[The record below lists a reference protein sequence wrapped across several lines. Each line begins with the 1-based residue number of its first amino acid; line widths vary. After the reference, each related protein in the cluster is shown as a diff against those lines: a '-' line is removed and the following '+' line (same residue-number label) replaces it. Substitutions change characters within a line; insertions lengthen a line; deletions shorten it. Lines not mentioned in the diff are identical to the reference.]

1 MPIHPTRV
9 TIARERG
16 GLSRLDLATAV
27 GVTTRTLTNWEDI
40 GAPDT
45 RADALSTAT
54 AQPVAFFQ
62 TNPAA
67 TVTDDRIFFRM
78 RRRTSAAL
86 LHQATALGSLG
97 MEMFNEI
104 SRRLGLPA
112 LALPELDPDLSP
124 QAAAEAVRLKWGLGD
139 FPLPNLVQLVE
150 SHGIRVLGIPAAE
163 QDVDAFSFWGQ
174 DARPYVFLARRKT
187 PERSRFDLA
196 HELGHLLMHSSTKT
210 DDAATDRELEREAN
224 VFAAALLLPPDSVR
238 TMMPSAPPLD
248 AVIALAR
255 RFGTSAVA
263 AAHSVHDVGR
273 ASDWG
278 HRQLMAELTRRGF
291 ETGEPGSSLPYERSR
306 IHDALVKYLRQ
317 SRITT
322 TAWAR
327 TIGQRP
333 DDVAS
338 FTLGQALS
346 VTP

>member
-1 MPIHPTRV
+1 MSIHPTRV

-27 GVTTRTLTNWEDI
+27 GVSTRTLANWEDS

-67 TVTDDRIFFRM
+67 AVTDDLIFFRT

-86 LHQATALGSLG
+86 LHRATALGALG
-97 MEMFNEI
+97 MEMFNEM
-104 SRRLGLPA
+104 SRRLGLPV
-112 LALPELDPDLSP
+112 LALPELDPSLSP
-124 QAAAEAVRLKWGLGD
+124 QAAAEAVRRQWALGD

-210 DDAATDRELEREAN
+210 DAATDRELEREAN
-224 VFAAALLLPPDSVR
+224 VFAATLLLPPDSVR
-238 TMMPSAPPLD
+238 AMMPSAPPLD
-248 AVIALAR
+248 AVVALAR
-255 RFGTSAVA
+255 HFGTSAVA

-306 IHDALVKYLRQ
+306 IHDALVKHLRQ

-327 TIGQRP
+327 AIGQRP
-333 DDVAS
+333 DDVAA

-346 VTP
+346 VAP

>member
-1 MPIHPTRV
+1 MSIHPTRV

-16 GLSRLDLATAV
+16 GLSRVALATAV
-27 GVTTRTLTNWEDI
+27 GVTTRTLTTWEDS
-40 GAPDT
+40 GDPVT
-45 RADALSTAT
+45 RADALASAT

-67 TVTDDRIFFRM
+67 TVADERIFFRA
-78 RRRTSAAL
+78 RRRTSAVL

-97 MEMFNEI
+97 MDMFSEM
-104 SRRLGLPA
+104 SLRLGLPA
-112 LALPELDPDLSP
+112 LTLPELDPGLSP
-124 QAAAEAVRLKWGLGD
+124 QAAAEAVRLQWGLGD

-196 HELGHLLMHSSTKT
+196 HELGHLLMHSSTKS
-210 DDAATDRELEREAN
+210 DAATDRELEREAN

-238 TMMPSAPPLD
+238 TMLPSAPPLD
-248 AVIALAR
+248 AVVALAR

-306 IHDALVKYLRQ
+306 IHDALVNYLRR
-317 SRITT
+317 SRTTT

-333 DDVAS
+333 DDVAAFS
-338 FTLGQALS
+338 LGQALS
-346 VTP
+346 VAP